1 MAHRARASKRA
12 FLACVTL
19 AWLASC
25 AFERPESATATV
37 YDFGPQLQYAR
48 ANPAISG
55 SLLIPAVRAP
65 EWLDGTA
72 MVYRLLYQDSA
83 RPRVYSLSRWA
94 AEPALLVTD
103 RLRSRFATVAG
114 AVVAPGYGVRSDYT
128 LRVELEDFVQSFDA
142 PAASRATLRARA
154 TLSDTAGRK
163 LLGQR
168 TFEIDRPAAPNAAGG
183 VKALTEA
190 TERFVE
196 ELVAWTVQ
204 TVHTSSDRRTP

>member
-1 MAHRARASKRA
+1 MAERVRASKRA
-12 FLACVTL
+12 FFACVTV
-19 AWLASC
+19 AWLTSC
-25 AFERPESATATV
+25 AFDRPESASATV
-37 YDFGPQLQYAR
+37 YDFGPQPQHAK
-48 ANPAISG
+48 ANPAVPG

-94 AEPALLVTD
+94 AEPASLVSD
-103 RLRSRFATVAG
+103 RLRSRFATVAR

-128 LRVELEDFVQSFDA
+128 LRVELEDFVQTFDA

-168 TFEIDRPAAPNAAGG
+168 IFEIDRPAEPNAAGG
-183 VKALTEA
+183 VKALAEA
-190 TERFVE
+190 TDAFVE

-204 TVHTSSDRRTP
+204 TVDTPSDRRTP